1 MITHHPGEDLLVS
14 YGAGG
19 IGESW
24 SLAVAT
30 HLALCP
36 VCRRTVAD
44 LEDIGGVLLDDS
56 SPEIMSAGALDRAFA
71 ALDAPA
77 ATMTTPPAATSAT
90 LPQPLRDYV
99 GGDVDTVPWRSVGG
113 GVRQHV
119 ITTSDKAW
127 SRLLLIP
134 PGRPVPEH
142 GHRGRELTLV
152 LSGSFTDQHGAYSR
166 GDMGDVAEDTV
177 HSPAAGPGENCVC
190 LAITDAPI
198 KFTALLPRLIQP
210 FVRI

>member
-36 VCRRTVAD
+36 ACRRTVAD

-77 ATMTTPPAATSAT
+77 ASKTAPPAEKSAT
-90 LPQPLRDYV
+90 LPQPLRNYV
-99 GGDVDTVPWRSVGG
+99 SGDVDTVPWRSVGG
-113 GVRQHV
+113 GVRQHI

-142 GHRGRELTLV
+142 GHQGRELTLV
-152 LSGSFTDQHGAYSR
+152 LSGSFTDQHGAHSR
-166 GDMGDVAEDTV
+166 GDMEDVAEDTV
-177 HSPAAGPGENCVC
+177 HSPTAGPGENCVC

-210 FVRI
+210 FIRI

>member
-36 VCRRTVAD
+36 ACRRTVAD

-56 SPEIMSAGALDRAFA
+56 RPEIMSAGALDRAFA

-77 ATMTTPPAATSAT
+77 ATKTTPPAATSAT

-152 LSGSFTDQHGAYSR
+152 LSGSFTDQHGAYS
-166 GDMGDVAEDTV
+166 
-177 HSPAAGPGENCVC
+177 
-190 LAITDAPI
+190 
-198 KFTALLPRLIQP
+198 
-210 FVRI
+210 

>member
-36 VCRRTVAD
+36 ACRRTVAD

-77 ATMTTPPAATSAT
+77 AAKTTPSAATSAT

-99 GGDVDTVPWRSVGG
+99 GGDVDTIPWRSVGG

-142 GHRGRELTLV
+142 GHQGRELTLV
-152 LSGSFTDQHGAYSR
+152 LSGGFTDQHGAYSR
-166 GDMGDVAEDTV
+166 GDMEDVAEDTV

-210 FVRI
+210 FIRI

>member
-36 VCRRTVAD
+36 ACRRTVAD

-77 ATMTTPPAATSAT
+77 AAKTTPSAATSAT

-99 GGDVDTVPWRSVGG
+99 GGDVDTVPWRSIGG
-113 GVRQHV
+113 DVRQHI

-142 GHRGRELTLV
+142 GHRGREVTLV

-210 FVRI
+210 FIRI